1 MEIRKFTSNDI
12 QPLVELWY
20 LVSVE
25 AHHFISPLL
34 WESHKKDM
42 AEKHLPQSETY
53 IAVRNNEIVGFISMV
68 NNYLAALFVKNDWQ
82 GKGIGTALLNFIKKK
97 RKNIELKVF
106 KKNSKSVNFYKQS
119 GFTIIAEEVEENTH
133 ETELVMVWNQ

>member
-1 MEIRKFTSNDI
+1 
-12 QPLVELWY
+12 
-20 LVSVE
+20 
-25 AHHFISPLL
+25 
-34 WESHKKDM
+34 M